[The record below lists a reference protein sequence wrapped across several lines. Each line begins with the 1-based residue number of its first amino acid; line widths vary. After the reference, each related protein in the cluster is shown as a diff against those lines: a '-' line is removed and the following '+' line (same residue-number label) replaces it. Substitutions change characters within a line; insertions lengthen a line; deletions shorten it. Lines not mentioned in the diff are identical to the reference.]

1 MGGALLHESDP
12 VALVLIAVAVVSA
25 ATVVG
30 VAVYRQRKRF
40 PRWLRSVMVRRRL
53 DMIRRDLYRVSEY
66 VGMPDQ
72 SEQADWQHF
81 EHGLMAMAM
90 CQWNQA
96 IASFQKVQAHGD
108 ETQLALLLNQI
119 GVCHYMQGRLGD
131 ALREFEESARLA
143 GQHENGQCRASALC
157 NIGIIR
163 HDRGELDRAL
173 KDLREALA
181 MARESANQAAVAL
194 YLGNIG
200 NVLREKG
207 ELNQALKSH
216 EDALA
221 ISRRIGDDQGVAS
234 GLGNIGSVLRDKG
247 DRDKALDRYA
257 EAEEMA
263 RKIDYK
269 LGAVVQLSNI
279 GNLYREKGELDRAQK
294 SHESALAMAHEIGY
308 RVGVATELVN
318 IGLILVAKR
327 MHDRALSYLAES
339 LTFFWAEGVA
349 DGQRQGLYGLSKCD
363 DSLGRGRMQ
372 ELLKQAGLTEEGVA
386 NTLDRIDHIRS
397 RRPWQKDRRLNP
409 FGPVRQ

>member
-1 MGGALLHESDP
+1 M
-12 VALVLIAVAVVSA
+12 AVVVVLV

-30 VAVYRQRKRF
+30 IAVYRQRRRF
-40 PRWLRSVMVRRRL
+40 PRWLRSIMVRKRL
-53 DMIRRDLYRVSEY
+53 DMIRRDLYRMAEC
-66 VGMPDQ
+66 VGTPEQ
-72 SEQADWQHF
+72 SEQADWQHV

-90 CQWNQA
+90 NQWSQA
-96 IASFQKVQAHGD
+96 IASFQKVQARGD
-108 ETQLALLLNQI
+108 ETQLAPLLNQI

-143 GQHENGQCRASALC
+143 GQHEDGQCRASARC
-157 NIGIIR
+157 NIGIIH
-163 HDRGELDRAL
+163 HDHGELDRAL

-221 ISRRIGDDQGVAS
+221 ISRGIGDVQGVAS

-247 DRDKALDRYA
+247 DRDKALERYA
-257 EAEEMA
+257 EAEERA
-263 RKIDYK
+263 RNADYK

-294 SHESALAMAHEIGY
+294 SHESALALAHEIGY
-308 RVGVATELVN
+308 RLGVATELVN

-327 MHDRALSYLAES
+327 MHDRALSYLADS

-363 DSLGRGRMQ
+363 DSVGRGRMQ
-372 ELLKQAGLTEEGVA
+372 ELLKQAGLTDEGVA
-386 NTLDRIDHIRS
+386 DTLARIDHIRS
-397 RRPWQKDRRLNP
+397 RRPWQRDRRLNP
-409 FGPVRQ
+409 FAPIRR